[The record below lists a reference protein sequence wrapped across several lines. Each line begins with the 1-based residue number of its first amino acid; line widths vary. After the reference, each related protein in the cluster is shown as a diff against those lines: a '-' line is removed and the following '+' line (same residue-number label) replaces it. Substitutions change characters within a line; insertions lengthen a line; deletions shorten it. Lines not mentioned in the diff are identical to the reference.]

1 MSYYCNMVFKRVEFS
16 TAIKT
21 KRHELG
27 IGLREAGEQAGINYA
42 TLSRLENEHM
52 PDLLTYQKVCEWLD
66 TNMHI
71 FFKKN

>member
-1 MSYYCNMVFKRVEFS
+1 MIFKRKEFAK
-16 TAIKT
+16 AIKT
-21 KRHELG
+21 KRLIELD
-27 IGLREAGEQAGINYA
+27 IGLRIAAEQIGINYA

-66 TNMHI
+66 TSMHI